1 MIAFI
6 VQFLATVLGAVLLVL
21 AVVAVLRSLVTPKPT
36 ALGKSEAE
44 WEKLVRNL
52 NG

>member
-21 AVVAVLRSLVTPKPT
+21 AVVAGLRR
-36 ALGKSEAE
+36 
-44 WEKLVRNL
+44 W
-52 NG
+52 